1 MKTQVA
7 DELQAYVMDMHTAD
21 GTLWHPEGD
30 QIRCVACGH
39 RCLIGEGK
47 RGICKVRYNQD
58 GRLRVPWGYVAGIQ
72 CDPVEKKPFFH
83 VYPGSDALTFG
94 MLGCDLHCAYCF
106 PGDTPVLTDRGPM
119 DLAEAFAASSQVK
132 RTHDAEI
139 AFPEG
144 LRAVTASGSLRPVR
158 AVFKHPYRGQLVCIR
173 PYYLPELRC
182 TPDHRIYSTADPNRP
197 PELIPAGRLTEQH
210 YLAIPRRLASFPPT
224 VIDVAEELADHQ
236 VTYRVPWELSAADR
250 ELITTAT
257 AAGHT
262 SRQIGARLG
271 KSGSYIR
278 HVRCRLRVRHDPEA
292 RTSGALVEA
301 GRLRFPNERRP
312 GIPATIP
319 FDVPLARLLGYYC
332 AEGCVVS
339 SRGRPNSHAL
349 VFSFSRNESHLVNE
363 VCGLLR
369 DVLGVEPRQVQ
380 RQTTLA
386 AAVSKASA
394 ALLLKALAGGKAGKK
409 RVPRQFFTAPRELV
423 RAFLDAYVAG
433 DGHRYANG
441 KVSVTTVSRELAY
454 GIAALALRFGHLP
467 SLYDTEMSEDGT
479 VLGRKVRR
487 QPHQYSVVWY
497 EDASVTRKAIETP
510 DYHLIPLRGLSR
522 VEYEGDVYN
531 MEVEE
536 EHNYL
541 AGLLAVS
548 NCQNWQTSQ
557 ALRDANAK
565 GQFQIVSPAQLT
577 ALARRER
584 ARLVVSSYNEPLITA
599 EWAVAVF
606 REATAAGLTCAFVSN
621 GNATP
626 EVLDFLRPWIKAY
639 KIDLKAFNDRHYR
652 TLGTTLSNVTESIRM
667 VHARGI
673 WLEVVT
679 LVIPGFNDD
688 ETELR
693 EAARFLASVSRD
705 IPWHVTGFHQDYKM
719 MDTAATESRELIR
732 AAEIGAEEGLRFV
745 YAGNRPGQVGP
756 WEDTRCPGCQET
768 LIERFG
774 FLVRS
779 YAVTPEGTCPH
790 CNTALPGVWP
800 ADPAEVRTGDLS
812 MYGQRLPRRV
822 R

>member
-21 GTLWHPEGD
+21 GTLWYPEGD

-58 GRLRVPWGYVAGIQ
+58 GRLRVPWGYVAGLQ

-94 MLGCDLHCAYCF
+94 MLGCDLHC
-106 PGDTPVLTDRGPM
+106 
-119 DLAEAFAASSQVK
+119 
-132 RTHDAEI
+132 
-139 AFPEG
+139 
-144 LRAVTASGSLRPVR
+144 
-158 AVFKHPYRGQLVCIR
+158 
-173 PYYLPELRC
+173 
-182 TPDHRIYSTADPNRP
+182 
-197 PELIPAGRLTEQH
+197 
-210 YLAIPRRLASFPPT
+210 
-224 VIDVAEELADHQ
+224 
-236 VTYRVPWELSAADR
+236 
-250 ELITTAT
+250 
-257 AAGHT
+257 
-262 SRQIGARLG
+262 
-271 KSGSYIR
+271 SY
-278 HVRCRLRVRHDPEA
+278 
-292 RTSGALVEA
+292 
-301 GRLRFPNERRP
+301 
-312 GIPATIP
+312 
-319 FDVPLARLLGYYC
+319 
-332 AEGCVVS
+332 
-339 SRGRPNSHAL
+339 
-349 VFSFSRNESHLVNE
+349 
-363 VCGLLR
+363 
-369 DVLGVEPRQVQ
+369 
-380 RQTTLA
+380 
-386 AAVSKASA
+386 
-394 ALLLKALAGGKAGKK
+394 
-409 RVPRQFFTAPRELV
+409 
-423 RAFLDAYVAG
+423 
-433 DGHRYANG
+433 
-441 KVSVTTVSRELAY
+441 
-454 GIAALALRFGHLP
+454 
-467 SLYDTEMSEDGT
+467 
-479 VLGRKVRR
+479 
-487 QPHQYSVVWY
+487 
-497 EDASVTRKAIETP
+497 
-510 DYHLIPLRGLSR
+510 
-522 VEYEGDVYN
+522 
-531 MEVEE
+531 
-536 EHNYL
+536 
-541 AGLLAVS
+541 
-548 NCQNWQTSQ
+548 CQNWVTSQ

-688 ETELR
+688 EAELR
-693 EAARFLASVSRD
+693 EAARFLASVSRN

-745 YAGNRPGQVGP
+745 YAGNRPGQVGR

-790 CNTALPGVWP
+790 CKIALPGVWP